1 MARRRK
7 RWQWLAPLLLVGSLT
22 ALALWTALDLLQED
36 EEPEPAAEEEET
48 APSKV
53 AEPTLAA
60 TSEAP
65 TTEPALAWEFCSGQG
80 EVCDCAGRMR
90 WGTPSKHTIF
100 EAKAEPWSC
109 DFQSLGDPAPGET
122 AKICECEATT
132 PRANVEWIYC
142 ASQYMLCDC
151 PGRIRWG
158 NKTLGCS
165 HPKISPVFIQCF
177 R

>member
-7 RWQWLAPLLLVGSLT
+7 RWQWLAPLLLVGTLA

-36 EEPEPAAEEEET
+36 EDEESEVVPPEPSEPPEPQAEAA
-48 APSKV
+48 AL
-53 AEPTLAA
+53 EPTLAPG
-60 TSEAP
+60 TEGP
-65 TTEPALAWEFCSGQG
+65 TEPALVWEFCSGQG

-100 EAKAEPWSC
+100 EAKKEPWSC

-122 AKICECEATT
+122 AKICECEAVS
-132 PRANVEWIYC
+132 RDMAKVEWIYC

-158 NKTLGCS
+158 NKTLACL
-165 HPKISPVFIQCF
+165 K
-177 R
+177 